1 MVTLHGT
8 TVSINGMA
16 VLMRGAPGVGKSD
29 LALQL
34 LDASSDDVPVVLVAD
49 DQTEITLQQQRLVAR
64 APRTIAGLLEVRGM
78 GLMPVAHALEAPL
91 LLVVDLCSATQIE
104 RLPALADCRTRI
116 LDHEVHCLRIDASK
130 PSAAARIRFA
140 VQHLENF

>member
-91 LLVVDLCSATQIE
+91 LLVVDLC
-104 RLPALADCRTRI
+104 I